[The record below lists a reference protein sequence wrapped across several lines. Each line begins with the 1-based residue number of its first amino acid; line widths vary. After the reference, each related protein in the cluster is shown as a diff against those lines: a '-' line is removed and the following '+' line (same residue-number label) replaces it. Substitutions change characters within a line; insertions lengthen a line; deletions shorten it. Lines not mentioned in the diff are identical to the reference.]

1 VNRELFF
8 VKNVKSSYPQPNLFN
23 FPANIHRLRNIFIGK
38 RIHKSMRKPILFSIS
53 CCLLFA
59 SISFAQEQTSIS
71 GKVVDSKGAPIPG
84 ASVKISAGDENK
96 LAEELTDMDGAFFIE
111 KLPSGVYKVVVDT
124 AGFDKVAQDAVDSSS
139 EASKKLVLQM
149 KSLPRP
155 SAPKIAQSSAQQE
168 PQMTTGSDATAF
180 QIADITDLPGLTK
193 FQQEI
198 TLAGTDATTSV
209 ASRSDNLLMISGNA
223 ASLDAGNMNDAGFRR
238 EIMDMA
244 QRMGFQMQE
253 SGPVG
258 GGSFSNSGGG
268 FGGGPSGGGP
278 GGGGPGGGGMSFMGM
293 AGRAG
298 RGMNYKPPIVQGNIN
313 ETYNN
318 SALNARSYSLNGQ
331 TVPKSVTI
339 RNNYSLT
346 LGGNLPFF
354 TSQTSSPPASSNQRA
369 ATGAQPSGTGVA
381 QVSSGNAPGSTSA
394 QPAATGAPLTTP
406 SSSQGTA
413 PAQPAT
419 AGAPKTASSSPQES
433 TSAAKTSSAGQGT
446 TTTRTAS
453 AGGRQQGMPFG
464 RGRQP
469 SWSFTYSGNRN
480 RNANDTLTTVPT
492 DLERTGDF
500 TQTLV
505 QALTVNPVTG
515 ERTVKAV
522 PVQLYSNPNDP
533 TSRFTN
539 ITSVDPIAKE
549 LLNYIP
555 KANMPCSADAPCVKN
570 YFRQQTTPS
579 SSNQF
584 QVSISGLRLTTKDNF
599 SVNYSTQRQH
609 SRNAS
614 LFPGLSSSTAGRSQS
629 IGINGNRN
637 FASRLTMNW
646 RLNVNRTT
654 NESTNS
660 FAYVNNVEGD
670 LGITGVSKD
679 PINWGPPTISF
690 INHGSLSLANP
701 NLNKSQNLTFSVSV
715 NKMGRKHSI
724 RSGFDF
730 TATQR
735 NSYSDSNGRGTF
747 TFNGSSTDLHDSLG
761 RQVSGTG
768 YDLADFLLGLASSTS
783 RRYVDPVKNP
793 YGRSTYLRSR
803 SWNFFV
809 MDNWQARSNLTINY
823 GLRYEYT
830 GPTYEKYNRLVN
842 LDADPYFTTVA
853 QVFPNQKGS
862 LSGKSFPRSIV
873 SADRNNLAPRIGLAW
888 KPTKR
893 SPFVINTGY
902 SIGYSTDSYGSMTS
916 RMLNQAPF
924 AVNQN
929 LIADKNTTLTLKNGF
944 PTIPTLTILN
954 NFAIDPYY
962 KAPYAQ
968 QWNLE
973 VQARLSQLYSLTVAY
988 NGTKGTNL
996 DITRIPNRA
1005 SNASLF
1011 QYQTNGANLSLN
1023 AMSVQLSRRY
1033 SHGFSVSGS
1042 YTLSKSIDDC
1052 SGSGSGFASA
1062 PAQNDAY
1069 LRGERGLS
1077 NSDQRHN
1084 FQMSYG
1090 YELPFGKNRF
1100 FFKNSSDKLLN
1111 IISGWNFNGSL
1122 NLSSGSPL
1130 TVYYAST
1137 SGLSAGAG
1145 LYNSLRA
1152 DVTGVSP
1159 NLSKSDRTL
1168 QRFFNTAAF
1177 SIPAGTYGTSGRNT
1191 ITGPGSN
1198 TMNLSVRKAVSLD
1211 ENGRSVDISWQVQ
1224 NLLNHPNWGG
1234 VNTTVNSI
1242 NFGQVTSVRGMRSMT
1257 ANVRVRF

>member
-1 VNRELFF
+1 
-8 VKNVKSSYPQPNLFN
+8 
-23 FPANIHRLRNIFIGK
+23 
-38 RIHKSMRKPILFSIS
+38 
-53 CCLLFA
+53 
-59 SISFAQEQTSIS
+59 
-71 GKVVDSKGAPIPG
+71 
-84 ASVKISAGDENK
+84 
-96 LAEELTDMDGAFFIE
+96 
-111 KLPSGVYKVVVDT
+111 
-124 AGFDKVAQDAVDSSS
+124 
-139 EASKKLVLQM
+139 M

-155 SAPKIAQSSAQQE
+155 PAPKIAQSSAIQQQ
-168 PQMTTGSDATAF
+168 PMTADSDATAF
-180 QIADITDLPGLTK
+180 QAADITDLPGLTK

-198 TLAGTDATTSV
+198 TQTGTDATTSV

-223 ASLDAGNMNDAGFRR
+223 VSLDAGNMNDAGFRR

-253 SGPVG
+253 SGPVA
-258 GGSFSNSGGG
+258 GGSFSN
-268 FGGGPSGGGP
+268 SGGGP
-278 GGGGPGGGGMSFMGM
+278 GGGGPGGGGPGGGGPGGGGMGFMGM

-313 ETYNN
+313 ETYSN

-346 LGGNLPFF
+346 LGGNLPFTF
-354 TSQTSSPPASSNQRA
+354 SSPTSGMPAFSNQRA

-381 QVSSGNAPGSTSA
+381 QVSPGNAQGSTSA
-394 QPAATGAPLTTP
+394 QPATTSAAPTAP
-406 SSSQGTA
+406 SSAPGTA
-413 PAQPAT
+413 AAQPAT
-419 AGAPKTASSSPQES
+419 ASAPKSASSNSQESTSAPKTASAS
-433 TSAAKTSSAGQGT
+433 QGT
-446 TTTRTAS
+446 TTARAAS
-453 AGGRQQGMPFG
+453 SGGRQGSSFG

-469 SWSFTYSGNRN
+469 TWSFTYSGNRN
-480 RNANDTLTTVPT
+480 RNSNDTLTTVPT

-500 TQTLV
+500 SQTLV
-505 QALTVNPVTG
+505 QALTINPLTG

-533 TSRFTN
+533 SSRFTQ

-549 LLNYIP
+549 LLNYFP
-555 KANMPCSADAPCVKN
+555 KANMPCAADAPCVKN

-584 QVSISGLRLTTKDNF
+584 QVTISGLRLTSKDNF
-599 SVNYSTQRQH
+599 SVNYSTQRQK
-609 SRNAS
+609 SQNAS
-614 LFPGLSSSTAGRSQS
+614 IFPGLSSSSSGRNQS

-646 RLNVNRTT
+646 RFNLNRTT
-654 NESTNS
+654 NESTNA
-660 FAYVNNVEGD
+660 FAYVKNVEGD

-679 PINWGPPTISF
+679 PINWGPPTISLL
-690 INHGSLSLANP
+690 NHGSLSLANP
-701 NLNKSQNLTFSVSV
+701 NLNKSQNLTFSVSI

-783 RRYVDPVKNP
+783 RRYVDSLKNP

-803 SWNFFV
+803 SWNFFI
-809 MDNWQARSNLTINY
+809 MDNWQFRSNLTINY

-830 GPTYEKYNRLVN
+830 GPTYEKYNRLVS
-842 LDADPYFTTVA
+842 LDADPYFTSVA
-853 QVFPNQKGS
+853 QVFPDQKGS
-862 LSGKSFPRSIV
+862 LSGKAFPRSIV
-873 SADRNNLAPRIGLAW
+873 SADRNNFAPRIGIAW

-902 SIGYSTDSYGSMTS
+902 SIGYSTDSYSSMTS

-929 LIADKNTTLTLKNGF
+929 LIADNNTILTFKNGF

-954 NFAIDPYY
+954 NYAIDPYY

-1005 SNASLF
+1005 TNASLF

-1023 AMSVQLSRRY
+1023 AMNVQFSRRY
-1033 SHGFSVSGS
+1033 SHGFSISSS

-1084 FQMSYG
+1084 FQVSYG
-1090 YELPFGKNRF
+1090 YELPFGKNRY

-1111 IISGWNFNGSL
+1111 FISGWNFNGSM
-1122 NLSSGSPL
+1122 NLASGSPL

-1159 NLSKSDRTL
+1159 NLPKSDRTL
-1168 QRFFNTAAF
+1168 QRFFNTAAY
-1177 SIPAGTYGTSGRNT
+1177 SIPAGTYGTSGRNS
-1191 ITGPGSN
+1191 ITGPGSK
-1198 TMNLSVRKAVSLD
+1198 TMNLSVRKAVTLD
-1211 ENGRSVDISWQVQ
+1211 ESGRSVDISWQVQ

-1242 NFGQVTSVRGMRSMT
+1242 NFGQVTNVRGMRSMT